1 MTDNKKRV
9 VAAERDSIIAWI
21 RILDAMVKARDQD
34 ERTARRVKNGL
45 RDYRLLIATMKRLVG
60 NINASIPE
68 EQKAQVRKQAE
79 MTRLLMTIGGPVG
92 KQSDDL
98 WVLDT
103 QDAVNLIILA
113 SKGECMLCDGDRK
126 NCFLSRMIDE
136 LPVAISDS
144 FRVSCKGGI

>member
-1 MTDNKKRV
+1 
-9 VAAERDSIIAWI
+9 
-21 RILDAMVKARDQD
+21 
-34 ERTARRVKNGL
+34 
-45 RDYRLLIATMKRLVG
+45 
-60 NINASIPE
+60 
-68 EQKAQVRKQAE
+68 

-103 QDAVNLIILA
+103 QDAVNLIIMA

-136 LPVAISDS
+136 LPVAISDT
-144 FRVSCKGGI
+144 FCVSCKGGI